1 MSKSPALT
9 RLCAD
14 GVLEKSI
21 QHAVEGEANLM
32 TTDLW
37 YLACTAILTAALWIP
52 YIACQVMTNG
62 PLSGENYVDP
72 APRPV
77 PLWGQRAHRAYLNAV
92 ECFAPFA
99 ALVIIAHIAGKS
111 DAMTAFW
118 AMSFF
123 WLRLAHAVVYLFAI
137 PYVRTLVFT
146 LSFVAVVGLFWEV
159 AK

>member
-1 MSKSPALT
+1 
-9 RLCAD
+9 
-14 GVLEKSI
+14 
-21 QHAVEGEANLM
+21 M
-32 TTDLW
+32 TTDLS
-37 YLACTAILTAALWIP
+37 YLAYTAMLTAALWIP
-52 YIACQVMTNG
+52 YIVCQVTTNG
-62 PLSGENYVDP
+62 FLTPGNYVDP

-99 ALVIIAHIAGKS
+99 ALATVAHIAGKS
-111 DAMTAFW
+111 DATAFW

-159 AK
+159 VK